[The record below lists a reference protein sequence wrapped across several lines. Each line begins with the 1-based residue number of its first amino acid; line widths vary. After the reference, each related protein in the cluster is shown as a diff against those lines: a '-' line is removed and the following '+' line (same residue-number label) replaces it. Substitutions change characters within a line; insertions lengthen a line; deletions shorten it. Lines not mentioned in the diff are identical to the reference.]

1 MLLYNVTIKVEN
13 NIADAWLQWM
23 KDEHIPDVINTGC
36 FTKATLCKLLEVD
49 DEDGP
54 TYTVQY
60 LSATDADY
68 QRYINEHAPVMRKKV
83 TDKWGNN
90 IAIFRSLMLIVH

>member
-1 MLLYNVTIKVEN
+1 MLLYNVTIKAEN

-60 LSATDADY
+60 HAASKVDY
-68 QRYINEHAPVMRKKV
+68 SRYIEKYAPLMRKKV

-90 IAIFRSLMLIVH
+90 IVAFRSLMEIVH

>member
-1 MLLYNVTIKVEN
+1 MLLYNVTIKAEN

-23 KDEHIPDVINTGC
+23 KDDHIPDVINTGC

-60 LSATDADY
+60 FAATEYSD
-68 QRYINEHAPVMRKKV
+68 R
-83 TDKWGNN
+83 
-90 IAIFRSLMLIVH
+90 

>member
-1 MLLYNVTIKVEN
+1 MIIYNVTVKPEN

-54 TYTVQY
+54 LILCSIMLQLKQT
-60 LSATDADY
+60 
-68 QRYINEHAPVMRKKV
+68 IN
-83 TDKWGNN
+83 G
-90 IAIFRSLMLIVH
+90 I

>member
-1 MLLYNVTIKVEN
+1 MLLYNVTIKVDN
-13 NIADAWLQWM
+13 NIANAWLQWM
-23 KDEHIPDVINTGC
+23 KDVHIPDVINTNC

-60 LSATDADY
+60 LAATDRDY

-90 IAIFRSLMLIVH
+90 IAIFRSLMEIVH

>member
-1 MLLYNVTIKVEN
+1 MLLYNVTIKAEN
-13 NIADAWLQWM
+13 NIAEAWLQWM

-36 FTKATLCKLLEVD
+36 FIKATLCKLLEVD

-60 LSATDADY
+60 HASAYSNYD
-68 QRYINEHAPVMRKKV
+68 RYLKEYAGEMRKKV
-83 TDKWGNN
+83 MEKWGNN
-90 IAIFRSLMLIVH
+90 LVIFRSLMQIVH

>member
-1 MLLYNVTIKVEN
+1 MILYNVTSKPDN
-13 NIADAWLQWM
+13 NIAATWLQWM

-60 LSATDADY
+60 HAETHEEY
-68 QRYINEHAPVMRKKV
+68 QRYLNEYAGAMRKKV
-83 TDKWGNN
+83 NEKWGDN
-90 IAIFRSLMLIVH
+90 IVTFRSLMQIVH

>member
-1 MLLYNVTIKVEN
+1 MLLYNVTIKTEN
-13 NIADAWLQWM
+13 NIAEAWLQWM
-23 KDEHIPDVINTGC
+23 KEEHIPDVINTGC
-36 FTKATLCKLLEVD
+36 FTRATLCKLLEVD

-60 LSATDADY
+60 HAESKADY
-68 QRYINEHAPVMRKKV
+68 NRYIENYAPVMRKKV

-90 IAIFRSLMLIVH
+90 IAIFRSLMEIVH

>member
-23 KDEHIPDVINTGC
+23 KEEQIPDVINTGC

-60 LSATDADY
+60 HAASKADY
-68 QRYINEHAPVMRKKV
+68 NRYIEKHASMMRKKV

-90 IAIFRSLMLIVH
+90 IAIFRSLMQIVY

>member
-13 NIADAWLQWM
+13 SIANAWLQWM
-23 KDEHIPDVINTGC
+23 KEKHIPDVVNTGC

-49 DEDGP
+49 DEGGP

-60 LSATDADY
+60 LAATDADY
-68 QRYINEHAPVMRKKV
+68 QRYINQYAPVMRKKV
-83 TDKWGNN
+83 MEKWGDN
-90 IAIFRSLMLIVH
+90 IAIFRSLMEIVN

>member
-13 NIADAWLQWM
+13 NIAEAWLQWM

-60 LSATDADY
+60 LAATDADY

-90 IAIFRSLMLIVH
+90 IAIFRSLMEIVH

>member
-1 MLLYNVTIKVEN
+1 MILYNVTSKPDN
-13 NIADAWLQWM
+13 NIAVAWLQWM

-60 LSATDADY
+60 HTETHEDY
-68 QRYINEHAPVMRKKV
+68 LRYINEYAGAMRKKV
-83 TDKWGNN
+83 NEKWGES
-90 IAIFRSLMLIVH
+90 IVAFRSLMQIVH